1 MQTST
6 VTEVLLA
13 TPGVQTVQS
22 VALHELATGG
32 QVLTAR
38 LGFGPHT
45 PAVHVVAILE
55 VARLRVRLVAPDAVA
70 VVLEPYVAE
79 PRTDA
84 NPPTDVFV
92 IRGAE

>member
-1 MQTST
+1 MQPST

-22 VALHELATGG
+22 VDVHELAAGG
-32 QVLTAR
+32 HLVAAR
-38 LGFGPHT
+38 LGFGPQT
-45 PAVHVVAILE
+45 PAIHVVAILE
-55 VARLRVRLVAPDAVA
+55 VARSRVRVLATNAIDI
-70 VVLEPYVAE
+70 VLEPYIAA

-92 IRGAE
+92 IRGAD